1 MRTREEWKARIRKKN
16 ENKRKTKK
24 DYCEKRDS
32 LNHKD

>member
-1 MRTREEWKARIRKKN
+1 MRIREEEWKTKIKEKQ
-16 ENKRKTKK
+16 KK